1 MVVGITGGIGS
12 GKTTVVDLFKKQGDI
27 AVYIADFEAK
37 KLMVESNVIKENI
50 IKNFGNESYID
61 GELNRPHISKI
72 VFSDKSKLA
81 LLNSIV
87 HPEVFQHFDNFIKK
101 NFHKEYILYE
111 NAILFENGSDKMC
124 DIIIT
129 VIANHDLKIERVMK
143 RDSCSKDAV
152 LARMSHQWND
162 SKKALLSNYIIVND
176 TLSATETQIIT
187 IHNILTKK

>member
-12 GKTTVVDLFKKQGDI
+12 GKTTVVNLFKKQGDI

-37 KLMVESNVIKENI
+37 KLMIESNIIKKNI

-87 HPEVFQHFDNFIKK
+87 HPEVFQHFDNFIKQNSDK
-101 NFHKEYILYE
+101 DYILYE

-124 DIIIT
+124 DVIIT
-129 VIANHDLKIERVMK
+129 VTANHALKVDRVMK
-143 RDSCSKDAV
+143 RDSCTKDAV

-162 SKKALLSNYIIVND
+162 SKKALQSNYIIVND
-176 TLSATETQIIT
+176 TLGATETQIIT